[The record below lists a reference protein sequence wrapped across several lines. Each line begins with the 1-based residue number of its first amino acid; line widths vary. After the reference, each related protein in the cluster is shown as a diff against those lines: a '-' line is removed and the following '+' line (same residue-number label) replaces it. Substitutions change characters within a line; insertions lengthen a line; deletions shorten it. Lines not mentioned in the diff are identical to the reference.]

1 MNLVLTLGN
10 PRLSPPMHHQF
21 TRLLLAPLMLASS
34 AIGFACT
41 PSRADDAAALMGR
54 WRVPPYAQ
62 ERFRMSDQCQRHAD
76 TDTQRVDESDV
87 QVFNC
92 DDPKYAAVKARI
104 LDYVHRVNPIYRREG
119 HPLYSENISGLC
131 AVVQESKSERKDDVC
146 NPSPDLRKQPIVGL
160 PVIWNIRRTRN
171 GDWPYRGDSY
181 SPSSGYGA
189 ISCFKNPT
197 GDRLVTKG
205 CRRWTVELPFVGS
218 EPCDCGCS
226 MIVCDKYVWQRK

>member
-131 AVVQESKSERKDDVC
+131 AVVQEFE
-146 NPSPDLRKQPIVGL
+146 I
-160 PVIWNIRRTRN
+160 
-171 GDWPYRGDSY
+171 
-181 SPSSGYGA
+181 
-189 ISCFKNPT
+189 
-197 GDRLVTKG
+197 
-205 CRRWTVELPFVGS
+205 
-218 EPCDCGCS
+218 
-226 MIVCDKYVWQRK
+226 